1 VTPENEVHQI
11 VVVDAAGTT
20 PTDKRRPPRER
31 RAPTSWEEE
40 TELHS
45 AGSTNV
51 WAPSSAMTLPL
62 FLGGQTS
69 GGGAT
74 ERCCAR
80 VGQGVD
86 REYGGDGEC
95 DVGHT
100 ANEVVGDL
108 QMEGGNDD
116 GKGRAR

>member
-1 VTPENEVHQI
+1 MRFTRSSSLMLLARHPPTSVGLPENGEHPPL
-11 VVVDAAGTT
+11 G
-20 PTDKRRPPRER
+20 KRRG
-31 RAPTSWEEE
+31 
-40 TELHS
+40 ELHS
-45 AGSTNV
+45 TGSTNV
-51 WAPSSAMTLPL
+51 RAPSSAMMLPL

-95 DVGHT
+95 DVG
-100 ANEVVGDL
+100 L
-108 QMEGGNDD
+108 
-116 GKGRAR
+116 

>member
-1 VTPENEVHQI
+1 V
-11 VVVDAAGTT
+11 
-20 PTDKRRPPRER
+20 R
-31 RAPTSWEEE
+31 
-40 TELHS
+40 
-45 AGSTNV
+45 
-51 WAPSSAMTLPL
+51 APSSAMMLPL

-95 DVGHT
+95 DVG
-100 ANEVVGDL
+100 L
-108 QMEGGNDD
+108 
-116 GKGRAR
+116 